1 MHDSNV
7 TCNAVCAGK
16 GKAKLFE
23 RRQTARPPSRDITQ
37 PTAPTTGSPSM
48 KPPEVDEEG
57 YSIRPADA
65 SEIRFDDAEQKQW
78 STDSDSDDEGVSRS
92 CMVITWLF
100 YYFALFLDKCHM
112 TITWMSHD
120 NHMDVT

>member
-1 MHDSNV
+1 MHDNNV
-7 TCNAVCAGK
+7 TCNGNCAGK

-37 PTAPTTGSPSM
+37 PTAPTSGSPSM

-92 CMVITWLF
+92 CMII
-100 YYFALFLDKCHM
+100 A
-112 TITWMSHD
+112 
-120 NHMDVT
+120 